1 MSTDTPIA
9 RDAAADDDEL
19 VRFVWTRRAGETIFA
34 QGEFGAELFIVEA
47 GEVELLTVDPDG
59 TAQRRAVLTAGE
71 SFGERALLDEQARE
85 LTARALTD
93 CRLIRLDYATLV
105 ELIREKPL
113 IGVQL
118 LRRQVRRV
126 RWLDGASPATTAAP
140 SASAQAAAHSQTI
153 PAPGAPAAAADSAP
167 ASSEAARP
175 SLAASKLPASAAA
188 SASAPVARQ
197 GRFSHKESGLAFVV
211 PDEGE
216 AIVGRIDRATGLAP
230 AIDFTELDRQRSLSR
245 RHARIERAPGG
256 FHLREEP
263 GVGNGT
269 FVNDRRVAAGQ
280 AVLLR
285 DGDRVRF
292 GMVET
297 VFQLS

>member
-1 MSTDTPIA
+1 MSTDTTVA
-9 RDAAADDDEL
+9 QDAATTDDEL
-19 VRFVWTRRAGETIFA
+19 ARFVWTRHAGETIFA

-47 GEVELLTVDPDG
+47 GEVELLTIDAG
-59 TAQRRAVLTAGE
+59 GLAHRRAVLTAGE
-71 SFGERALLDEQARE
+71 TFGERALLDEQARE

-93 CRLIRLDYATLV
+93 CRLIRLDFATLV

-126 RWLDGASPATTAAP
+126 RWLDGDRAAERALASSEGESPSPAAD
-140 SASAQAAAHSQTI
+140 
-153 PAPGAPAAAADSAP
+153 PAVAP
-167 ASSEAARP
+167 ASDG
-175 SLAASKLPASAAA
+175 AASMPAFH
-188 SASAPVARQ
+188 ARHA
-197 GRFSHKESGLAFVV
+197 RFTHKESGRAFAV

-245 RHARIERAPGG
+245 RHARIERASDG
-256 FHLREEP
+256 FQLREEP

-280 AVLLR
+280 VVSLR

-292 GMVET
+292 GMVEML
-297 VFQLS
+297 FQLS